1 MDEKKE
7 KEVSYVWA
15 ACCASCKHL
24 APTVWGEGVDSSY
37 CLKHEEIIWIA
48 GICDNY
54 DPADQGASY
63 KLNSDAQ

>member
-54 DPADQGASY
+54 DPAD
-63 KLNSDAQ
+63 